1 MPKSLERD
9 LGLPSVMAISIGAM
23 VGSGIFI
30 LPGLALGIV
39 NNSGSAVILA
49 YVLAGVLVLPAAL
62 SKAEMATAMP
72 EAGGTYLYIER
83 GMGPL
88 LGTIAGVGTWFS
100 LTFKGALA
108 LVGGAP
114 YLVYYLSPGLAESL
128 VTPVALGV
136 AVVLILV
143 NVVGVKQ
150 TGRMQ
155 VGIVIAMLVAMAGF
169 IVFGARGVET
179 ARYGATG
186 GGIRG
191 LLSATGFVFVSYA
204 GVTKVASVAEEIE
217 DPDRNIPLGILG
229 SLVFTA
235 FVYVAI
241 VAVMVGVAPAEELVD
256 SDVPMALAAEYVLPG
271 AGVAAVVVAALLAL
285 VSTANAGILS
295 SSRYPFAMSRDALVP
310 RSLGEVSERF
320 STPVNAIS
328 VTGVVLLF
336 LVAFVPVD
344 DIAKMA
350 SAFQILVFVLVNLA
364 LVAFRYADFEEYQPS
379 FESPLYP
386 LPQAVGIVGG
396 IALLPFMGPLPTA
409 GAVVITA
416 GSLVWY
422 YTYVRRRGDVER
434 EGAATDAVRR
444 WVGRKV
450 VEETETAVEED
461 RYDVLVAIT
470 DRTDVE
476 RERSLLLLG
485 IALAQSRDGVV
496 HAVRFDEVPDQTPLR
511 RVSEQTEGDVS
522 FEERM
527 EKVCERLDVEVEY
540 GEAVSHETKHAVVN
554 RAEEEDADAVVIER
568 RPERLHTSVFDDEV
582 GWIRRHTP
590 CDVIELED
598 RGLEEVETVA
608 VVSDRGPY
616 DPAKVAV
623 ADAVA
628 SESDATV
635 RLLFAVAPDAPPQQR
650 KTVRDYLTELESR
663 ISSPV
668 SSKVVEGDDRALAL
682 IDGVEDADIVVV
694 GAGDGGLK
702 PAIFGEPSERV
713 IESVDATAVAVKG
726 EDAESGR
733 LRRFIEK
740 RVF

>member
-39 NNSGSAVILA
+39 NNSGSAVVLA
-49 YVLAGVLVLPAAL
+49 YVLAGLLVLPAAL

-72 EAGGTYLYIER
+72 ESGGTYLYIER

-114 YLVYYLSPGLAESL
+114 YLVYYLDLPA
-128 VTPVALGV
+128 VPVALVV
-136 AVVLILV
+136 AVVLIVV
-143 NVVGVKQ
+143 NVFGVKQ

-155 VGIVIAMLVAMAGF
+155 VGIVIAMLTAMAGF
-169 IVFGARGVET
+169 IVFGAPGIET
-179 ARYGATG
+179 GRYDAVSE
-186 GGIRG
+186 GGIVG

-217 DPDRNIPLGILG
+217 NPDRNIPLGILG

-241 VAVMVGVAPAEELVD
+241 VAVMVGVAPAEELVA
-256 SDVPMALAAEYVLPG
+256 SDVPMALAAEYALPG
-271 AGVAAVVVAALLAL
+271 VGVVAVVVAALLAL
-285 VSTANAGILS
+285 VSTANAGVLS

-310 RSLGEVSERF
+310 ESLGDVSDRF

-336 LVAFVPVD
+336 LVAFVPVE

-364 LVAFRYADFEEYQPS
+364 LVAFRHADFDGYNPS

-386 LPQAVGIVGG
+386 FPQVVGVVGG
-396 IALLPFMGPLPTA
+396 VALLPFMGRLPVA

-416 GSLVWY
+416 GSLIWY
-422 YTYVRRRGDVER
+422 YTYVRRRGDVDR

-450 VEETETAVEED
+450 VEETETAVENGT
-461 RYDVLVAIT
+461 YDVLVGVT

-476 RERSLLLLG
+476 RERALMRLG
-485 IALAQSRDGVV
+485 ISLARGRDGVV
-496 HAVRFDEVPDQTPLR
+496 HAVRFDEVPDQTPLEK
-511 RVSEQTEGDVS
+511 VSDQTEGDVS

-527 EKVCERLDVEVEY
+527 EEVCENVGVDAEY
-540 GEAVSHETKHAVVN
+540 GEVVSHETKHAVVN
-554 RAEEEDADAVVIER
+554 SAEETGADAVVIER

-582 GWIRRHTP
+582 GWIRRHAP
-590 CDVIELED
+590 CDVVELED
-598 RGLEEVETVA
+598 KGVEEVEKVA

-628 SESDATV
+628 CDSDASV
-635 RLLFAVAPDAPPQQR
+635 ELLFAVGTDAPPQQR
-650 KTVRDYLTELESR
+650 ETVGEYLTELESNFVA
-663 ISSPV
+663 PV
-668 SSKVVEGDDRALAL
+668 SSTVVEGDDRALAL
-682 IDGVEDADIVVV
+682 IDAASDADVVVV
-694 GAGDGGLK
+694 GAGNAGLK
-702 PAIFGEPSERV
+702 AAVFEEPSERI
-713 IESVDATAVAVKG
+713 IEGVDGTAIAVKG
-726 EDAESGR
+726 GEEEAGR
-733 LRRFIEK
+733 LRRFVES

>member
-39 NNSGSAVILA
+39 NNSGSAVVLA
-49 YVLAGVLVLPAAL
+49 YVLAGLLVLPAAL

-114 YLVYYLSPGLAESL
+114 YLVYYLDLPA
-128 VTPVALGV
+128 VPVALVV
-136 AVVLILV
+136 AVVLIVV
-143 NVVGVKQ
+143 NVFGVKQ

-155 VGIVIAMLVAMAGF
+155 VGIVIAMLTAMAGF
-169 IVFGARGVET
+169 IVFGAPGIET
-179 ARYGATG
+179 GRYDAVSE
-186 GGIRG
+186 GGIVG

-217 DPDRNIPLGILG
+217 NPDRNIPLGILG

-241 VAVMVGVAPAEELVD
+241 VAVMVGVAPAEELVA
-256 SDVPMALAAEYVLPG
+256 SDVPMALAAEYALPG
-271 AGVAAVVVAALLAL
+271 VGVVAVVVAALLAL
-285 VSTANAGILS
+285 VSTANAGVLS

-310 RSLGEVSERF
+310 ESLGDVSDRF

-336 LVAFVPVD
+336 LVAFVPVE

-364 LVAFRYADFEEYQPS
+364 LVAFRHADFDGYEPS

-386 LPQAVGIVGG
+386 FPQVVGVVGG
-396 IALLPFMGPLPTA
+396 VALLPFMGRLPVA

-422 YTYVRRRGDVER
+422 YTYVRRRGDVDR

-450 VEETETAVEED
+450 VEETETAVENGT
-461 RYDVLVAIT
+461 YDVLVGVT

-476 RERSLLLLG
+476 RERALMRLG
-485 IALAQSRDGVV
+485 ISLARGRDGVV
-496 HAVRFDEVPDQTPLR
+496 HAVRFDEVPDQTPLEK
-511 RVSEQTEGDVS
+511 VSDQTEGDVS

-527 EKVCERLDVEVEY
+527 EEVCENVGVDAEY
-540 GEAVSHETKHAVVN
+540 GEVVSHETKHAVVN
-554 RAEEEDADAVVIER
+554 SAEETGADAVVIER

-582 GWIRRHTP
+582 GWIRRHAP
-590 CDVIELED
+590 CDVVELED
-598 RGLEEVETVA
+598 KGVEDVEKVA

-628 SESDATV
+628 CDSDASV
-635 RLLFAVAPDAPPQQR
+635 ELLFAVGTDAPPQQR
-650 KTVRDYLTELESR
+650 ETLGEYLTELESNFVA
-663 ISSPV
+663 PV
-668 SSKVVEGDDRALAL
+668 SSTVVEGDDRALAL
-682 IDGVEDADIVVV
+682 IDAASDADVVVV
-694 GAGDGGLK
+694 GAGNAGLK
-702 PAIFGEPSERV
+702 AAVFEEPSERI
-713 IESVDATAVAVKG
+713 IEGVDGTAIAVKG
-726 EDAESGR
+726 GEEEAGR
-733 LRRFIEK
+733 LRRFVES

>member
-39 NNSGSAVILA
+39 NNSGSAVVLA
-49 YVLAGVLVLPAAL
+49 YVLAGLLVLPAAL

-72 EAGGTYLYIER
+72 ESGGTYLYIER

-114 YLVYYLSPGLAESL
+114 YLVYYLDLPA
-128 VTPVALGV
+128 VPVALVV
-136 AVVLILV
+136 AVVLIVV
-143 NVVGVKQ
+143 NVFGVKQ

-155 VGIVIAMLVAMAGF
+155 VGIVIAMLTAMAGF
-169 IVFGARGVET
+169 IVFGAPGIET
-179 ARYGATG
+179 GRYDAVSE
-186 GGIRG
+186 GGIVG

-217 DPDRNIPLGILG
+217 NPDRNIPLGILG

-241 VAVMVGVAPAEELVD
+241 VAVMVGVAPAEELVA
-256 SDVPMALAAEYVLPG
+256 SDVPMALAAEYALPG
-271 AGVAAVVVAALLAL
+271 VGVVAVVVAALLAL
-285 VSTANAGILS
+285 VSTANAGVLS

-310 RSLGEVSERF
+310 ESLGDVSDRF

-336 LVAFVPVD
+336 LVAFVPVE

-364 LVAFRYADFEEYQPS
+364 LVAFRHADFDGYNPS

-386 LPQAVGIVGG
+386 FPQVVGVVGG
-396 IALLPFMGPLPTA
+396 VALLPFMGRLPVA

-416 GSLVWY
+416 GSLIWY
-422 YTYVRRRGDVER
+422 YTYVRRRGDVDR

-450 VEETETAVEED
+450 VEETETAVENGT
-461 RYDVLVAIT
+461 YDVLVGVT

-476 RERSLLLLG
+476 RERALMRLG
-485 IALAQSRDGVV
+485 ISLARGRDGVV
-496 HAVRFDEVPDQTPLR
+496 HAVRFDEVPDQTPLEK
-511 RVSEQTEGDVS
+511 VSDQTEGDVS

-527 EKVCERLDVEVEY
+527 EEVCENVGVDAEY
-540 GEAVSHETKHAVVN
+540 GEVVSHETKHAVVN
-554 RAEEEDADAVVIER
+554 SAEETGADAVVIER

-582 GWIRRHTP
+582 GWIRRHAP
-590 CDVIELED
+590 CDVVELED
-598 RGLEEVETVA
+598 KGVEEVEKVA

-628 SESDATV
+628 CDSDASV
-635 RLLFAVAPDAPPQQR
+635 ELLFAVGTDAPPQQR
-650 KTVRDYLTELESR
+650 ETVGEYLTELESNFVA
-663 ISSPV
+663 PV
-668 SSKVVEGDDRALAL
+668 SSTVVEGDDRALAL
-682 IDGVEDADIVVV
+682 IDAASDADVVVV
-694 GAGDGGLK
+694 GAGNAGLK
-702 PAIFGEPSERV
+702 AAVFGESSERI
-713 IESVDATAVAVKG
+713 IEGVDGTAIAVKG
-726 EDAESGR
+726 REEEAGR
-733 LRRFIEK
+733 LRRFVES

>member
-39 NNSGSAVILA
+39 DNSGSAVILA

-114 YLVYYLSPGLAESL
+114 YLVYYLDLP
-128 VTPVALGV
+128 VTPVALVV
-136 AVVLILV
+136 AAVLILV

-155 VGIVIAMLVAMAGF
+155 VGIVVAMLAAMAGF

-179 ARYGATG
+179 ASYGATG
-186 GGIRG
+186 GGIAG

-217 DPDRNIPLGILG
+217 NPDRNIPLGILG
-229 SLVFTA
+229 SLAFTA

-256 SDVPMALAAEYVLPG
+256 SNVPMALAAEYVLPG
-271 AGVAAVVVAALLAL
+271 VGVAAVVVAALLAL
-285 VSTANAGILS
+285 ISTANAGILS

-310 RSLGEVSERF
+310 RSLGEVSDRF

-364 LVAFRYADFEEYQPS
+364 LVAFRYADFEEYEPS

-386 LPQAVGIVGG
+386 LPQVVGVVGG
-396 IALLPFMGPLPTA
+396 IALLPFMGRLPVA
-409 GAVVITA
+409 GAAVITT

-422 YTYVRRRGDVER
+422 YSYVRRRGDVDR
-434 EGAATDAVRR
+434 DGAAADAVRR

-450 VEETETAVEED
+450 VEETETAVEER
-461 RYDVLVAIT
+461 RYDVLVAVT

-485 IALAQSRDGVV
+485 IALARARDGVV
-496 HAVRFDEVPDQTPLR
+496 HAVRFDEVPDQTPLE

-527 EKVCERLDVEVEY
+527 QEVCEGLGVDVEY

-554 RAEEEDADAVVIER
+554 RAEEVDADAVVMER
-568 RPERLHTSVFDDEV
+568 RPDRTT
-582 GWIRRHTP
+582 RRRSPSQTHS
-590 CDVIELED
+590 
-598 RGLEEVETVA
+598 RQ
-608 VVSDRGPY
+608 S
-616 DPAKVAV
+616 
-623 ADAVA
+623 
-628 SESDATV
+628 
-635 RLLFAVAPDAPPQQR
+635 
-650 KTVRDYLTELESR
+650 LTR
-663 ISSPV
+663 RCGFCSP
-668 SSKVVEGDDRALAL
+668 SPLAHRR
-682 IDGVEDADIVVV
+682 
-694 GAGDGGLK
+694 
-702 PAIFGEPSERV
+702 SN
-713 IESVDATAVAVKG
+713 
-726 EDAESGR
+726 GR
-733 LRRFIEK
+733 LCRTTSASSNQGYRRPS
-740 RVF
+740 RQR

>member
-39 NNSGSAVILA
+39 DNSGSAVILA

-114 YLVYYLSPGLAESL
+114 YLVYYLNLP
-128 VTPVALGV
+128 VTPVALVV
-136 AVVLILV
+136 AAVLILV

-155 VGIVIAMLVAMAGF
+155 VGIVVAMLAAMAGF
-169 IVFGARGVET
+169 IMFGARGVET
-179 ARYGATG
+179 SSYGATG
-186 GGIRG
+186 GGIAG

-217 DPDRNIPLGILG
+217 NPDKNIPLGILG
-229 SLVFTA
+229 SLAFTA

-256 SDVPMALAAEYVLPG
+256 SNVPMALAAEYVLPG
-271 AGVAAVVVAALLAL
+271 VGVVAVVVAALLAL
-285 VSTANAGILS
+285 ISTANAGILS

-310 RSLGEVSERF
+310 RSLGEVSDRF
-320 STPVNAIS
+320 NTPVNAIS

-364 LVAFRYADFEEYQPS
+364 LVAFRYADFEEYEPS

-386 LPQAVGIVGG
+386 LPQVVGVVGG
-396 IALLPFMGPLPTA
+396 IALLPFMGRLPVA
-409 GAVVITA
+409 GAAVITA

-422 YTYVRRRGDVER
+422 YSYVRRRGDVDR
-434 EGAATDAVRR
+434 EGAAADAVRR

-450 VEETETAVEED
+450 VKETETAVEER
-461 RYDVLVAIT
+461 RYDVLVAVT

-485 IALAQSRDGVV
+485 IALARARGGVV
-496 HAVRFDEVPDQTPLR
+496 HAVRFDEVPDQTPLE

-527 EKVCERLDVEVEY
+527 REVCEGLGVDVEY

-554 RAEEEDADAVVIER
+554 RAEEVDADAVVMER

-582 GWIRRHTP
+582 GWIRRHAP
-590 CDVIELED
+590 CDVVELED
-598 RGLEEVETVA
+598 RGLEDVETVA

-623 ADAVA
+623 ADALA
-628 SESDATV
+628 AESDAAV
-635 RLLFAVAPDAPPQQR
+635 QLLFAVSPGAPPQQR
-650 KTVRDYLTELESR
+650 KTVQDYLGELESR

-668 SSKVVEGDDRALAL
+668 SSEVVEGEDRTLSL
-682 IDGVEDADIVVV
+682 TDAAGDAGIVVV
-694 GAGDGGLK
+694 GAGDSGLK
-702 PAIFGEPSERV
+702 AAVFGEPSERV
-713 IESVDATAVAVKG
+713 IEEVGATAVAVKG
-726 EDAESGR
+726 ENGQAGR
-733 LRRFIEK
+733 LRGFVES